1 MPATDTQAA
10 LDRLDTDGY
19 VVLERAVG
27 DDTLGRIHDEL
38 APYLGDAALHG
49 RNDFEGFST
58 NRVYALLAKAPSVAE
73 LVEHVDIV
81 AILDALLLPGYLLS
95 ANLAINLLP
104 GETRQSLHFDDGFYR
119 IPRPRPPVGVSTIWA
134 IDEFIAENGATQIIP
149 GSHRWG
155 SETPAEEDERIVS
168 VEMPAGSVVV
178 FMGTLW
184 HRGGANRTDRSRL
197 AITPQYCEPWARQQE
212 QMVLSVGAAAGRFS
226 DRVRSLLG
234 YSIHPP
240 FMGHVNGM
248 HPLRLLDPGYEPA
261 STGAGRAAADL
272 LERASGPFVPDEDAQ
287 SPTSSEE

>member
-1 MPATDTQAA
+1 MLATDTPAM

-27 DDTLGRIHDEL
+27 DDTLGRIKDEL
-38 APYLGDAALHG
+38 DPYLGHDALHG

-73 LVEHVDIV
+73 LVEHVDVV

-119 IPRPRPPVGVSTIWA
+119 IPRPRPPIGVSTIWA
-134 IDEFIAENGATQIIP
+134 IDDFTAENGATEIIP

-155 SETPAEEDERIVS
+155 SETPDEDDERLVT

-178 FMGTLW
+178 FLGTLW

-197 AITPQYCEPWARQQE
+197 AISPQYCEPWARQQE
-212 QMVLSVGAAAGRFS
+212 QMVLSVGAAATRYS
-226 DRVRSLLG
+226 ERVQSLLG

-248 HPLRLLDPGYEPA
+248 HPLRLLDPAYDPA
-261 STGAGRAAADL
+261 STGARRAAADL
-272 LERASGPFVPDEDAQ
+272 LER
-287 SPTSSEE
+287 

>member
-1 MPATDTQAA
+1 MLATDMQTT

-19 VVLERAVG
+19 VVLERAVS
-27 DDTLGRIHDEL
+27 DETLGRIKDEL
-38 APYLGDAALHG
+38 APYLGDGALRG

-58 NRVYALLAKAPSVAE
+58 NRVYALLTKAPSVAE
-73 LVEHVDIV
+73 LVEHVAVV

-104 GETRQSLHFDDGFYR
+104 GETRQGLHFDDGFYR
-119 IPRPRPPVGVSTIWA
+119 IPRPRPPIGVSTIWA
-134 IDEFIAENGATQIIP
+134 IDEFTIENGATQIIP

-155 SETPAEEDERIVS
+155 SEIPTEDDERIIS

-178 FMGTLW
+178 FLGTLW
-184 HRGGANRTDRSRL
+184 HRGGANHTECPRL

-212 QMVLSVGAAAGRFS
+212 QMVLSIGTSASRYS

-248 HPLRLLDPGYEPA
+248 HPLRLLDPAYDPA
-261 STGAGRAAADL
+261 STGAGRVAADL
-272 LERASGPFVPDEDAQ
+272 LERASGPFTPDGE
-287 SPTSSEE
+287 